1 VRRRSTTTW
10 SSGWSTPG
18 DDDRPWAG
26 HERRSPATGSDPPS
40 APGRRSMV
48 GRPRGRAQRP
58 RARGDLLG
66 SQRLP
71 GDLRLAPRR
80 RSPASGR
87 AIPRAAADRAAD
99 GRPVPEVLARLGIVG
114 GAVYDA
120 LVALA
125 AFAHG
130 LDVATRTAVPGRPT
144 KPSARVLLSPAD
156 RGWWPTWAQSH
167 DQRCL

>member
-1 VRRRSTTTW
+1 
-10 SSGWSTPG
+10 
-18 DDDRPWAG
+18 
-26 HERRSPATGSDPPS
+26 
-40 APGRRSMV
+40 
-48 GRPRGRAQRP
+48 
-58 RARGDLLG
+58 
-66 SQRLP
+66 
-71 GDLRLAPRR
+71 
-80 RSPASGR
+80 
-87 AIPRAAADRAAD
+87 
-99 GRPVPEVLARLGIVG
+99 VLARLGIVG

-125 AFAHG
+125 AFEHG

>member
-1 VRRRSTTTW
+1 MTALGLDTSVAVPLLVQTHRAHQAVVRW
-10 SSGWSTPG
+10 
-18 DDDRPWAG
+18 WAG
-26 HERRSPATGSDPPS
+26 REVALSGHALAETYSVLSAYPATC
-40 APGRRSMV
+40 RW
-48 GRPRGRAQRP
+48 RPADA
-58 RARGDLLG
+58 ARLLDE
-66 SQRLP
+66 RFREPLT
-71 GDLRLAPRR
+71 
-80 RSPASGR
+80 
-87 AIPRAAADRAAD
+87 DRAAD

-125 AFAHG
+125 AFEHG